1 MRPTSPFDHEPD
13 RELGRAL
20 RSLLT
25 TRDDAA
31 FTRRVLAVSPWPQ
44 VGAGDWWEV
53 LVEWSRPG
61 LAAAAILAAVAGFWL
76 GRTTSGVPQQLGLEE
91 ALLPVVSAAALD
103 TVNTPPEND
112 GVLAASFGNLP

>member
-25 TRDDAA
+25 APDDAA
-31 FTRRVLAVSPWPQ
+31 FTHRVLAVKPWPQ
-44 VGAGDWWEV
+44 VGGGEWWEV
-53 LVEWSRPG
+53 LGDWARTGLVAAVL
-61 LAAAAILAAVAGFWL
+61 LAALAGFWL
-76 GRTTSGVPQQLGLEE
+76 GRSTHAPAQMGLEE
-91 ALLPVVSAAALD
+91 ALLPRVTAATLD
-103 TVNTPPEND
+103 TVNTPPDMD